1 MKKYLALPVILTITA
16 ISLQA
21 QSIEYF
27 LETAFRESPVLKQ
40 QMHRE
45 KASYNSYMKESI
57 LNRNPVLSFAYS
69 NVPVV
74 EWPALNS
81 HAMSGIS
88 IGVSQYVATPWED
101 TYRKE
106 KQYKKYI
113 SEKEAMEEARNLLAF
128 QVQSLYHS
136 IMFLSKKEEILN
148 KNKDV
153 LKNILKIAESL
164 VSVNKMN
171 SSHLL
176 KLKADLS
183 VLSSKIT
190 ELQGAIHIEHARM
203 EKLCGRKI
211 EWSITGEL
219 TAKWITKKEI
229 SEITDKFIVKDHPL
243 YKKIKALYDT
253 QEASHNLEIARTI
266 PGATLGLE
274 YRIRREIP
282 GKDTGDDFISFKVST
297 PLPLYYAFK
306 DRHGINAEEEKEN
319 ELKEI
324 LRSIEIDLLSKWEGT
339 SKRYGMLIKA
349 YSSFEKEVL
358 PGYWSAYEAQIGAL
372 SSGTVT
378 LLDVLDAYRLYLN
391 ASLENARIYRDLMID
406 RLKLNYLLHK
416 YPAKKQDNRS

>member
-1 MKKYLALPVILTITA
+1 MKKYLALPLILSMTA

-27 LETAFRESPVLKQ
+27 LETAFRDSPVLKQ
-40 QMHRE
+40 QKHRE
-45 KASYNSYMKESI
+45 KAFYNSYKKESI
-57 LNRNPVLSFAYS
+57 LNRNPVLSFAYL
-69 NVPVV
+69 NVPVA

-106 KQYKKYI
+106 KQYKSYL

-176 KLKADLS
+176 KLKADIA
-183 VLSSKIT
+183 VLSNKIT
-190 ELQGAIHIEHARM
+190 ELRGAIYIEQARM

-211 EWSITGEL
+211 KWSLTGEL
-219 TAKWITKKEI
+219 IDKWINKNDV
-229 SEITDKFIVKDHPL
+229 SEIADKFIVKDHPL
-243 YKKIKALYDT
+243 YKKIKALLDSR
-253 QEASHNLEIARTI
+253 EASHNLEIARTI

-274 YRIRREIP
+274 YRVRQEIP
-282 GKDTGDDFISFKVST
+282 GKDTGDDFISFRAST

-306 DRHGINAEEEKEN
+306 DRHSINSEKEKEN
-319 ELKEI
+319 ELKEM

-339 SKRYGMLIKA
+339 SKKYDLLKKA
-349 YSSFEKEVL
+349 FSSFENEVL

-378 LLDVLDAYRLYLN
+378 LLDVLDAYRLYLS